1 MSARPFPVM
10 VVAAAALLAACAKA
24 PTDLTVS
31 ERVVRAPARLTIDA
45 QGVLKS
51 AKATPLTV
59 PGQQWSQR
67 QLAWALPDGS
77 RVKQGDLIARFAA
90 ESSKLQLATALVD
103 LQRNTLARAAKEGE
117 LEGATGK
124 LEVDLSQVE
133 GLLAIARRYAGAS
146 DGLLARNTILDAV
159 QDEHFLGV
167 KEGTLNWQ
175 KSMAATR
182 GKAEFALIDAQRAAN
197 DKLATD
203 RRSDL
208 DALEL
213 KAPHDGLVV
222 LEADWSGEKPRIG
235 ASMWAGNNF
244 ATLPDTQN
252 MEVELSLPQS
262 EAGGLKEGQL
272 VELAPLGAP
281 EQKVASEISWIAA
294 AAAPRGRD
302 SPVKYLSFKAK
313 VPADALAKYAW
324 TPGQRFHATIV
335 LLDAKDTITVPNIA
349 LSASGETSEVSLRE
363 GGGSAMRTVKLGV
376 RGPARSQV
384 LDGLKSGDEIVLA
397 SPQAQAQA
405 ADSGKQNKPAS
416 TTATEKK
423 AAAP

>member
-1 MSARPFPVM
+1 MSARLPF
-10 VVAAAALLAACAKA
+10 AAVLLLAACTKA
-24 PTDLTVS
+24 PTDLTVT
-31 ERVVRAPARLTIDA
+31 ERVVHAPARITIEA
-45 QGVLKS
+45 EGVLKS

-77 RVKQGDLIARFAA
+77 RVKQGDLVARFAA

-117 LEGATGK
+117 LDGATGK

-175 KSMAATR
+175 KSMATTR

-197 DKLATD
+197 DKLAGD

-208 DALEL
+208 AALEL

-222 LEADWSGEKPRIG
+222 LEADWSGEKPRVG

-252 MEVELSLPQS
+252 MEVELALPQS
-262 EAGGLKEGQL
+262 EAGGLKEGQR

-281 EQKVASEISWIAA
+281 EQKVASEIAWIAA

-313 VPADALAKYAW
+313 VDAAAVAKYAW
-324 TPGQRFHATIV
+324 TPGQRFRADIV
-335 LLDAKDTITVPNIA
+335 LLDVNDAITVPNIA
-349 LSASGETSEVSLRE
+349 VRASGETSEVSVRT
-363 GGGSAMRTVKLGV
+363 GGGTTTRAVKLGV

-384 LDGLKSGDEIVLA
+384 LDGLSGGDEIVLA
-397 SPQAQAQA
+397 APQTQG
-405 ADSGKQNKPAS
+405 ADSGAEKKPA
-416 TTATEKK
+416 AAAAAAKE